1 MAKMTPNP
9 LINGLSGA
17 VGEMVHRTLWG
28 THVISHKPDFSDRVP
43 SPKQIAQNNQYK
55 DAGFIWDSLAPE
67 VKVAY
72 RDWGKRLNK
81 PPYALFNKNHSRP
94 PSVEKID
101 LSQYTG
107 QAGQTIAITA
117 TDLFQVARVEVTVR
131 DAAGTVAEK
140 GAAAKVAGTQHQWT
154 YSTTVSAQNPV
165 GLSVEAVAVNWP
177 AKEGNRIELLSAH
190 SAG

>member
-9 LINGLSGA
+9 LLNGLSGA

-28 THVISHKPDFSDRVP
+28 THVVSNKPDLSDRVP
-43 SPKQIAQNNQYK
+43 SAKQVAQNNQFK
-55 DAGFIWDSLAPE
+55 DAGAVWDNLAPE
-67 VKVAY
+67 VKAAY

-81 PPYALFNKNHSRP
+81 PPYALFNKNHSQP

-117 TDLFQVARVEVTVR
+117 TDLFQVARVDVTVR
-131 DAAGTVAEK
+131 DAAGTVVEK
-140 GAAAKVAGTQHQWT
+140 GAAVRVAGTQHQWT
-154 YSTTVSAQNPV
+154 YTTTAAAPNLV

-177 AKEGNRIELLSAH
+177 AKAGNRIELLSAP